1 MKNSNDRYRLSNGTM
16 IPCIGYGTYKT
27 PCDEVGLKAIKDAI
41 DVGYRHIDTAAAY
54 QNEYLVGQAIKESG
68 LPRSDF
74 FITSKLANPN
84 QGYQSTLDAFE
95 RTCTDLQSD
104 YVDLYLIHWPI
115 PIGHKDDWKTLN
127 QETWRA
133 FEKLYNE
140 GRIKAIGV
148 SNFLIHHMENLLE
161 TAVIAPMVDQLEF
174 HPKYQQ
180 REIVEY
186 CRNKDI
192 LVESWGPLMRGAAFD
207 DPTLIALSA
216 KLGHSIAQISIRWC
230 LQKGVLP
237 LPKSVHRDRMTS
249 NKEVFDFAL
258 SDEDVSLLDA
268 MNTTTNYV
276 FHPDKNDEWFK

>member
-27 PCDEVGLKAIKDAI
+27 PCDEVGLKAIKNAI
-41 DVGYRHIDTAAAY
+41 EVGYRHIDTAAAY

-74 FITSKLANPN
+74 FITSKLANPS

-95 RTCTDLQSD
+95 RTCADLQSD

-115 PIGHKDDWKTLN
+115 PIGHKDDWRSLN

-161 TAVIAPMVDQLEF
+161 TAVIVPMVDQLEF

-186 CRNKDI
+186 CADKNI

-237 LPKSVHRDRMTS
+237 LPKSVHLDRMTS

>member
-95 RTCTDLQSD
+95 HTCTDLQSD

-161 TAVIAPMVDQLEF
+161 TAMIAPMVDQLEF

-186 CRNKDI
+186 CRNKNI

-249 NKEVFDFAL
+249 NKEVFDFVL
-258 SDEDVSLLDA
+258 SDEDVSILDA